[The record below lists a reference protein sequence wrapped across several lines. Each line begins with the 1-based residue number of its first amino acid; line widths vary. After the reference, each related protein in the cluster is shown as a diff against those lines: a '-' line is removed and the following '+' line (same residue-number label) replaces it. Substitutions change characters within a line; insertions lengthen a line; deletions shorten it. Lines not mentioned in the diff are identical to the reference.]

1 MVNELILVLG
11 GARSGK
17 SEFAESLYANTANIY
32 YIATG
37 VLKTHDPEMQARI
50 QKHQQ
55 RRPASWHT
63 FEQYQGLET
72 LIAQHQ
78 VDGYFVDDATMLVT
92 DLFYDQLLQQTTA
105 SELDSYLAQ
114 MSADQ
119 LLTIETTILNA
130 WQKILHARQ
139 HYQQSMVI
147 VSNEVG
153 LGVVPATKQTR
164 VLRDIYGKV
173 NQLLAQQ
180 ATKVY
185 FVISGIATQIK

>member
-1 MVNELILVLG
+1 
-11 GARSGK
+11 
-17 SEFAESLYANTANIY
+17 
-32 YIATG
+32 
-37 VLKTHDPEMQARI
+37 
-50 QKHQQ
+50 
-55 RRPASWHT
+55 
-63 FEQYQGLET
+63 
-72 LIAQHQ
+72 
-78 VDGYFVDDATMLVT
+78 MLVT